1 MPETKQLPSNK
12 TRKEYE
18 TIMIDKRARIN
29 QALALILLAAVA
41 LACSSLKNLGKNP
54 NDEANRLVNQ
64 AKDDLDEIDKIDEE
78 ASKKQTDLTKAMNDK
93 KVDEVKRIL
102 GELVTDIDKGLEKG
116 KSAADKVEQASK
128 LDVDSTY
135 KEYLSVKAQA
145 FRKEIEAWQAM
156 REAAVIARDNY
167 SAQGLPNDKRTE
179 YINKVNE
186 FKKLRQEA
194 RDLHKKA
201 ADIARANP
209 NIGKK

>member
-1 MPETKQLPSNK
+1 
-12 TRKEYE
+12 
-18 TIMIDKRARIN
+18 MIDKRGRIN
-29 QALALILLAAVA
+29 QALALIMLVAVA
-41 LACSSLKNLGKNP
+41 LACASLKNLGKNP
-54 NDEANRLVNQ
+54 TEEANRLVNQ
-64 AKDDLDEIDKIDEE
+64 AKDDLEEIDKIDEE
-78 ASKKQTDLTKAMNDK
+78 ASKKQSDLTKAMNDK
-93 KVDEVKRIL
+93 KVDDVKRIL
-102 GELVTDIDKGLEKG
+102 GELVEDIDKGLEKG

-128 LDVDSTY
+128 LDVDANY

-145 FRKEIEAWQAM
+145 FRKEIDAWQAM

-167 SAQGLPNDKRTE
+167 SAAGLPTDKRTE

-194 RDLHKKA
+194 KDLHKKA

>member
-1 MPETKQLPSNK
+1 
-12 TRKEYE
+12 
-18 TIMIDKRARIN
+18 MIDKRGRVNA
-29 QALALILLAAVA
+29 ALALLLLAAVS
-41 LACSSLKNLGKNP
+41 LACASLKNLGKNP
-54 NDEANRLVNQ
+54 TEEANKLVNQ
-64 AKDDLDEIDKIDEE
+64 AKDDLEEIDRIDED
-78 ASKKQTDLTKAMNDK
+78 ASKKQSDLNKAMNDK
-93 KVDEVKRIL
+93 NVDETKRIL
-102 GELVTDIDKGLEKG
+102 GELVNDIDKGLEKG

-145 FRKEIEAWQAM
+145 FRKEIEAWTAM

-167 SAQGLPNDKRTE
+167 SASGLPTDKRTE

-186 FKKLRQEA
+186 FKKLRQDA
-194 RDLHKKA
+194 KDLHKKA